1 VFNIGPTELL
11 VILLIA
17 LVVFGPKR
25 LPEIGKTVGKSLR
38 EFRKATEDI
47 KSELNLNADE
57 DGNDDPFTGTFPTSG
72 TASTAPTT
80 TPSEPAEAPP
90 VADPAASNGQ
100 VPEPQGSEP
109 TGTGS

>member
-1 VFNIGPTELL
+1 MFNIGPTELL

-38 EFRKATEDI
+38 EFRKATDDI
-47 KSELNLNADE
+47 KSELNLSVDE
-57 DGNDDPFTGTFPTSG
+57 DGNDDPFTGTFPTSD
-72 TASTAPTT
+72 TTATMPASTSGGATEGPT
-80 TPSEPAEAPP
+80 E
-90 VADPAASNGQ
+90 ADPAKANGQ
-100 VPEPQGSEP
+100 VPEPQGSEA

>member
-1 VFNIGPTELL
+1 MFNIGPTELL

-38 EFRKATEDI
+38 EFRKATDDI
-47 KSELNLNADE
+47 KSELNLSADE
-57 DGNDDPFTGTFPTSG
+57 DGNDDPFTGTFPTSD
-72 TASTAPTT
+72 TTATTPASTSGGATEGPT
-80 TPSEPAEAPP
+80 E
-90 VADPAASNGQ
+90 ADPAKVNGQ
-100 VPEPQGSEP
+100 VPEPQGSEA

>member
-1 VFNIGPTELL
+1 MFNIGPTELL

-38 EFRKATEDI
+38 EFRRATEDI
-47 KSELNLNADE
+47 KSELNLNLDE
-57 DGNDDPFTGTFPTSG
+57 DGNDDSFTGTFPTSG
-72 TASTAPTT
+72 TPSSTPTT
-80 TPSEPAEAPP
+80 ISSGEADGSP
-90 VADPAASNGQ
+90 ADPAKTNGQ
-100 VPEPQGSEP
+100 VPEPQGSEA